1 MPATELRRRGVPE
14 ATVARLPAYLRVL
27 AGMAERGVHNTSS
40 EDLAAAA
47 GVQSAKVR
55 KDLSHLGTYGVR
67 GVGYDVEHLSL
78 EISRELGMTRD
89 WAVVIVGMGHLGRA
103 LAGHRGFVTRG
114 FQVAGLFDADP
125 TVIGEQVGELTIR
138 ALIDLPAVVA
148 GRDAIGVIATPQSAA
163 AEVADLLVAAGVT
176 SILNLAGGTLAL
188 PDHVDVRPVEL
199 AGELQILAFHKQR
212 RALAVD
218 LAQVAP

>member
-1 MPATELRRRGVPE
+1 
-14 ATVARLPAYLRVL
+14 
-27 AGMAERGVHNTSS
+27 MAEQGYVLDVDGEVVS
-40 EDLAAAA
+40 EPD
-47 GVQSAKVR
+47 
-55 KDLSHLGTYGVR
+55 D
-67 GVGYDVEHLSL
+67 
-78 EISRELGMTRD
+78 
-89 WAVVIVGMGHLGRA
+89 
-103 LAGHRGFVTRG
+103 
-114 FQVAGLFDADP
+114 
-125 TVIGEQVGELTIR
+125 
-138 ALIDLPAVVA
+138 VVA